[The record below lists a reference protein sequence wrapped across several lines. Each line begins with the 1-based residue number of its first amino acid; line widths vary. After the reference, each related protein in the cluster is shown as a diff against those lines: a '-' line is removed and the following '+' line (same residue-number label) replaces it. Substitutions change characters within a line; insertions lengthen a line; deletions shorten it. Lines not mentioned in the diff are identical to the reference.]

1 MLLTLIGY
9 SDWVKIRPSRQS
21 LAIILTLSIT
31 KNHHSILYNEQK
43 LGKLLLRKGLI
54 TILSRPSRFLSQT
67 QKLEQPSKVSKFL
80 LFQSLA

>member
-31 KNHHSILYNEQK
+31 KNHHNILYNEQK
-43 LGKLLLRKGLI
+43 LGKLLLRKFNYD
-54 TILSRPSRFLSQT
+54 T
-67 QKLEQPSKVSKFL
+67 
-80 LFQSLA
+80 